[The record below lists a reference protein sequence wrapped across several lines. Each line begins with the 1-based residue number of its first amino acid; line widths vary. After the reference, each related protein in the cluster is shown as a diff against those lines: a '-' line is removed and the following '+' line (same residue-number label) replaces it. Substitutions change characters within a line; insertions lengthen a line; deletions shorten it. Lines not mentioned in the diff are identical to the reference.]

1 MDFGGFGWA
10 FGAAGIGAGLAAIGA
25 GIGIGRLAGQAMEG
39 IARQPDSTG
48 DIRGLT
54 IVTAAFVEGAALFAI
69 VVCLLAMIFAGG
81 KIPAA
86 ADFVEILKAGKS

>member
-1 MDFGGFGWA
+1 MDFSGFGWG
-10 FGAAGIGAGLAAIGA
+10 FGVAGIGAGLSAIGA
-25 GIGIGRLAGQAMEG
+25 AIGIGRIAGQAMEA

-86 ADFVEILKAGKS
+86 ADFVTILTPKG